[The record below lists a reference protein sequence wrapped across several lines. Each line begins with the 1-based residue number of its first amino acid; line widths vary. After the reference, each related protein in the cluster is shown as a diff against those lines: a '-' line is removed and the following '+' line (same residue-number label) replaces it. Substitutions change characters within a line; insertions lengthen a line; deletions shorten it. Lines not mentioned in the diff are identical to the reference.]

1 MRRPVAPVRP
11 VRSPPNRAFLP
22 QLSPAVRNIDT
33 SSRNSR
39 DNTGLSQSSSNV
51 LRMERYF
58 MTRTSAV
65 ALLVGTRRALRD
77 ELQDKP
83 AHETS
88 RTERMIQNLERML
101 LDVRAGRTSEFDLEY
116 PSRVHVIVSD

>member
-1 MRRPVAPVRP
+1 
-11 VRSPPNRAFLP
+11 
-22 QLSPAVRNIDT
+22 
-33 SSRNSR
+33 
-39 DNTGLSQSSSNV
+39 
-51 LRMERYF
+51 MEQYF

-83 AHETS
+83 AHEAS